1 MNLAGRRTRTA
12 IILVL
17 ALAAL
22 CVGWLFA
29 APKLAPRTEEMAAN
43 EARVDVDYTPSASA
57 EDIGIPFYPGAEV
70 KDSFAY
76 AVTTPGGKQ
85 VLYYASA
92 ILSSADSADKVASH
106 YHDVLPGHPEAETLK
121 GDAGERL
128 VLAVSQGDEVKMITI
143 IGADGGSRIE
153 LVRATKPTL
162 PPKPL
167 KPKGR
172 ERVT

>member
-1 MNLAGRRTRTA
+1 MNLAHRGTRTL

-22 CVGWLFA
+22 CAGWLFA

-43 EARVDVDYTPSASA
+43 EARVDVNYTPSASA
-57 EDIGIPFYPGAEV
+57 DDLGIPFYPGAEV
-70 KDSFAY
+70 KDSFVY

-92 ILSSADSADKVASH
+92 ILSSADSPDKVASH
-106 YHDVLPGHPEAETLK
+106 YHDVLPGRPEAETLK

-128 VLAVSQGDEVKMITI
+128 VLAMSQGDEVKLVTITA
-143 IGADGGSRIE
+143 ADGGSRIE
-153 LVRATKPTL
+153 LLRATKPTF